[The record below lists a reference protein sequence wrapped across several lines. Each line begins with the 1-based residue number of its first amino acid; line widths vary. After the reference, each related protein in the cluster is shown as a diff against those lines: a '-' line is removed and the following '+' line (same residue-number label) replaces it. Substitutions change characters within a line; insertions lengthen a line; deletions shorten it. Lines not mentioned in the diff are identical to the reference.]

1 MDLFW
6 SGLDPYI
13 APWMPVSDSS
23 FSLESY
29 LDMVLLTCGSPF
41 TVEVSSPGTQL
52 KSVSWA
58 KPKSYY
64 SKFTYEFAP
73 AQDSVPVKA
82 HPESVLVNIS
92 PEPRVSFTFPIPKAR
107 KRVSLSMDLISNISR
122 PFNNASLGG
131 YEEATNNFPMQ
142 A

>member
-1 MDLFW
+1 MGSVDDILCSIIQNGWKIELYLEEFLKYSHLSIVTDHQLMDLFW

-52 KSVSWA
+52 KSVS
-58 KPKSYY
+58 
-64 SKFTYEFAP
+64 
-73 AQDSVPVKA
+73 
-82 HPESVLVNIS
+82 
-92 PEPRVSFTFPIPKAR
+92 
-107 KRVSLSMDLISNISR
+107 
-122 PFNNASLGG
+122 
-131 YEEATNNFPMQ
+131 
-142 A
+142 